1 MKKLRSAA
9 LGVLFCVLLVL
20 SITGVSRLVERKA
33 SRVKFEPFLD
43 CPEDH
48 DVLFIGDSL
57 MVNGIF
63 PMELWQDYG
72 IASYNISSYGN
83 TLPVSYWVMENALQY
98 VTPKVMVI
106 GVKDV
111 EKNYKLSGS
120 SSDVHTALDCYPLTL
135 TKIRAIEDLM
145 NDPYAT
151 DDSGTPYTTL
161 KWEYYFK
168 LGKYHSR
175 WSELSTSDFHPIPTR
190 KRGAEYALDVA
201 APKDY
206 DLIDEYQQLED
217 MSGTG
222 FTYLRRMIEDCQR
235 RGIQAL
241 LVHMPYPAATIE
253 QEAANAVWNIADE
266 YGIDYIDF
274 VSMDQ
279 VVDYATDCYDAHSHL
294 NPSGARKVTDYLGRY
309 LRDHFS
315 VPDRRNDPHYA
326 PWQTYADAYMEEK
339 ASYIQ
344 NESSLKNLLML
355 LHDSDYSL
363 CLSIGAKAVLS
374 EQENLLLQ
382 NIAREHI
389 FEADLFAKWSN
400 NLFPLDGRTDNQP
413 YLLVLDRSTG
423 SITESVSLPST
434 VSASFGDVHWT
445 GDSLMLERGKKSV
458 SLPYA
463 EDGIQAFIL
472 DAAAG
477 KVIAEKSF

>member
-9 LGVLFCVLLVL
+9 LGVLFCVLLVS
-20 SITGVSRLVERKA
+20 SIAGVSRLVERKA
-33 SRVKFEPFLD
+33 SRIKFEPFLD

-98 VTPKVMVI
+98 VTPKLMVI

-111 EKNYKLSGS
+111 EKSYKLSGS

-145 NDPYAT
+145 DDPNAT

-190 KRGAEYALDVA
+190 KRGAEYALGVA
-201 APKDY
+201 PFKDY
-206 DLIDEYQQLED
+206 TLIDEYQQLENTY
-217 MSGTG
+217 GVG
-222 FTYLRRMIEDCQR
+222 FVYLRKMIESCQS
-235 RGIQAL
+235 RGIDVL
-241 LVHMPYPAATIE
+241 LVHMPYPAETVE

-266 YGIDYIDF
+266 YGVDYIDF

-309 LRDHFS
+309 IREHFA
-315 VPDRRNDPHYA
+315 VPDRRSDPHYA
-326 PWQTYADAYMEEK
+326 PWLAYGEAYMEEK
-339 ASYIQ
+339 AGYIQ
-344 NESSLKNLLML
+344 RENNLENLLML

-363 CLSIGAKAVLS
+363 CLSIGADAKLS
-374 EQENLLLQ
+374 EQDMLLIQ

-389 FEADLFAKWSN
+389 FEEDMFAKWSN
-400 NLFPLDGRTDNQP
+400 NLFPLEHLGEGAP
-413 YLLVLDRSTG
+413 YLLVVDRTSGTHAEASG
-423 SITESVSLPST
+423 VSSDI
-434 VSASFGDVHWT
+434 SASFGAVHF
-445 GDSLMLERGKKSV
+445 DDNALVLEQGSQV
-458 SLPYA
+458 TSIPYTSS
-463 EDGIQAFIL
+463 GIQAIIL
-472 DAAAG
+472 DAATNE
-477 KVIAEKSF
+477 VIAERAI